1 MAGVGAILKML
12 EERKQKLAAE
22 GLFDESRKKPLPK
35 LPQTI
40 GVVTSPTGAAFQDI
54 QNRLRERFGLTT
66 ADAYKMVDVV
76 FDEICE
82 SLINGEE
89 VKFAGFGTF
98 KILEKNARMGRN
110 PKTGASA
117 VISARRV
124 VSFRPSTEFRERVAT
139 KK

>member
-1 MAGVGAILKML
+1 MA
-12 EERKQKLAAE
+12 
-22 GLFDESRKKPLPK
+22 
-35 LPQTI
+35 TI
-40 GVVTSPTGAAFQDI
+40 TRSDFAD
-54 QNRLRERFGLTT
+54 RLRERFGLTS
-66 ADAYKMVDVV
+66 ADSYKLVDII
-76 FDEICE
+76 FEEITE

-110 PKTGASA
+110 PKTGVSA

-124 VSFRPSTEFRERVAT
+124 ASFRPSNEFRERVAN

>member
-1 MAGVGAILKML
+1 MA
-12 EERKQKLAAE
+12 
-22 GLFDESRKKPLPK
+22 
-35 LPQTI
+35 TI
-40 GVVTSPTGAAFQDI
+40 TRSDFAD
-54 QNRLRERFGLTT
+54 RLRERFGLTS
-66 ADAYKMVDVV
+66 ADAYKLVDII
-76 FDEICE
+76 FEEITE
-82 SLINGEE
+82 SLVHGEE